1 MRRPWNETRWNEL
14 YFARTGKSTGVQY
27 YNLDYLQDLNQENS
41 TLDSYLKTAAEQ
53 FQNNGADA
61 FRLDALKSVPW
72 CWLPSTRTTRL
83 DTASRARIPR
93 CRRARTLTTW
103 VGCSTAEA

>member
-1 MRRPWNETRWNEL
+1 VRIIHHLEPSSKRKENDGPPRTTRRPWNETRWNEL

-41 TLDSYLKTAAEQ
+41 TIDSYLKTAAEQ

-61 FRLDALKSVPW
+61 FRLDALKSVTW
-72 CWLPSTRTTRL
+72 GWLPSTRTTRL
-83 DTASRARIPR
+83 DTASRA
-93 CRRARTLTTW
+93 
-103 VGCSTAEA
+103 